1 MKKSLFFLG
10 AILSAGILS
19 APAYAADSFY
29 VSGNV
34 GVSSFSEIKPQNSVT
49 GVQEGI
55 ISTKSGI
62 DLTGAFGRSFGT
74 FRLEGE
80 VGYQKN
86 SSDKI
91 LISQLGRTF
100 PLTGDFSVTSYMLN
114 GYYDIPVGV
123 VTPYLSTGIG
133 LAEVRLDNVL
143 DPPPPAISETHSA
156 LGYQFGA
163 GVAVPV
169 TKNISF
175 DARYRYSRTTQ
186 ITLSGNHGKLDVS
199 GSGFLVGVRVGL

>member
-1 MKKSLFFLG
+1 MKKPLSFLG
-10 AILSAGILS
+10 AILAVGILS

-34 GVSSFSEIKPQNSVT
+34 GVSSFSEIKPLNPVT
-49 GVQEGI
+49 GAQDGI

-62 DLTGAFGRSFGT
+62 DLMGAFGRSFGN

-91 LISQLGRTF
+91 IISQLGRTF
-100 PLTGDFSVTSYMLN
+100 PLTGHFSVTSYMLN
-114 GYYDIPVGV
+114 GYYDIPFGP

-156 LGYQFGA
+156 LGYQFGV
-163 GVAVPV
+163 GVAVPL
-169 TKNISF
+169 TNTISL
-175 DARYRYSRTTQ
+175 DTRYRYSRTTQ
-186 ITLSGNHGKLDVS
+186 ITLSGIHGKLDVPS
-199 GSGFLVGVRVGL
+199 SGFLVGVRVGL